1 MATLSRFIRTAV
13 ALLAVLFVASSPGIA
28 LAQSSGYPAL
38 PTGTPAGTPT
48 PPTTP
53 TGTTGAS
60 YTPGEIGTG
69 STKALSAITS
79 MFNAVIATAVNASQL
94 VKPEADKLA
103 GGLAVITLVLAFAR
117 YAATPHPTM
126 AWLGVFEDLAMLGI
140 FASIY
145 VGYATFAPGFYGWFG
160 TLANDI
166 AGANVANGANGL
178 GAAASELYD
187 AIVKS
192 LNGAAWYEYIK
203 ALLMIGPLL
212 IAYVVLMITSLVFA
226 YFSNIGQL
234 QAAAGIVM
242 GQIAV
247 ALGFS
252 PFTRGYFKSWLDYMV
267 SASMY
272 TVVAA
277 ILMKLVSGSLL
288 TAIAAGSK
296 VGLSTPEG
304 ATYVMDL
311 SIFVFLLSFEIPKI
325 AGMFGGGA
333 NASGSAL
340 GKVAK
345 IVSGGVL

>member
-1 MATLSRFIRTAV
+1 MTTLSRFIRTAV
-13 ALLAVLFVASSPGIA
+13 ALLAVLFVAASPGIA
-28 LAQSSGYPAL
+28 LAQSAASAAL
-38 PTGTPAGTPT
+38 PAGTPT

-60 YTPGEIGTG
+60 YIPGEIGAG
-69 STKALSAITS
+69 STRALSAITS
-79 MFNAVIATAVNASQL
+79 MFHAVIATAVNASQL

-126 AWLGVFEDLAMLGI
+126 AWLGVFEDIGMLGI

-166 AGANVANGANGL
+166 AGANVANGASGL

-212 IAYVVLMITSLVFA
+212 LAYVILMITSLVFA

-288 TAIAAGSK
+288 TAITAGSK

-345 IVSGGVL
+345 IASGGLL

>member
-1 MATLSRFIRTAV
+1 MPRLPIPRWHGSAYSR
-13 ALLAVLFVASSPGIA
+13 
-28 LAQSSGYPAL
+28 
-38 PTGTPAGTPT
+38 
-48 PPTTP
+48 
-53 TGTTGAS
+53 
-60 YTPGEIGTG
+60 
-69 STKALSAITS
+69 TS
-79 MFNAVIATAVNASQL
+79 
-94 VKPEADKLA
+94 
-103 GGLAVITLVLAFAR
+103 R
-117 YAATPHPTM
+117 C
-126 AWLGVFEDLAMLGI
+126 WVFS
-140 FASIY
+140 ASIY

-345 IVSGGVL
+345 IASGGLL